1 MLFPRRHMADM
12 ILKWTLNDSISGLGG
27 GEKKKTVEES
37 IPTLDALPPGEVSLV
52 DSEMLLMR

>member
-1 MLFPRRHMADM
+1 MADM

-52 DSEMLLMR
+52 DSEMLLMRW